1 MEVVMPQE
9 DYSKLLQTIMALSLE
24 QKLSLLSVL
33 EESVQDNIPSPPKI
47 TVSSIEELN
56 KKLDEGLED
65 INSGNVVPAEVVN
78 QRLHEKYGI

>member
-1 MEVVMPQE
+1 MPQE

-33 EESVQDNIPSPPKI
+33 EESVQDNIPAPPKI

-65 INSGNVVPAEVVN
+65 INSGNVIPAEVVN
-78 QRLHEKYGI
+78 QRLQEKYGI

>member
-1 MEVVMPQE
+1 MSQE
-9 DYSKLLQTIMALSLE
+9 GFS
-24 QKLSLLSVL
+24 
-33 EESVQDNIPSPPKI
+33 NIPAPPKI

-78 QRLHEKYGI
+78 QRLHEKYEI

>member
-1 MEVVMPQE
+1 MPQE

>member
-1 MEVVMPQE
+1 MPQE

-24 QKLSLLSVL
+24 QKMTLLSVL
-33 EESVQDNIPSPPKI
+33 EESLQDNMPNPPKI
-47 TVSSIEELN
+47 TVSTIEELN
-56 KKLDEGLED
+56 QKLDEGLED